1 MSDIFS
7 ELHEYTIHRS
17 FLLSSSGFLQFFRKF
32 VTYPASAET
41 EYLQVGPTV
50 AKCSANVNNHGLKTK
65 ITTTR
70 TTPQTTQHTTANFDV
85 LKVIRI
91 FFLISKIN
99 CFPPIGTG

>member
-65 ITTTR
+65 NNYYKNDAANHTAYHR
-70 TTPQTTQHTTANFDV
+70 YANDTPFDV
-85 LKVIRI
+85 LY
-91 FFLISKIN
+91 
-99 CFPPIGTG
+99 TH